1 MMDSKGKHLIAERVL
16 PEKKKW
22 LIASAIVA
30 IDGVIFDLMTPL
42 GVASGVIYVIFIL
55 TAFWW
60 RSPYTSFYFALIAST
75 LTTIGYISI
84 SEPQTQQDIVLL
96 NRVLSV
102 LLIWIVAVI
111 VYQQKKTETILQ
123 RSEETLRAIQDGT
136 VDGIISINIR
146 GTVESYSSAC
156 EKIFGYTADEVIGNN
171 VKMLMPDPY
180 QVEHDGYL
188 RNFRKTGD
196 KKIIGI
202 GREVRG
208 QRKDGS
214 TLPIDLSVSE
224 VKVSGERLFCGI
236 VRDITDRKQAE
247 EDRERF
253 IEKLAHSNRE
263 LDNFAYIASHDLKA
277 PLRVIGNT
285 SQWLEEDLGPDL
297 SEDSRENMALLR
309 NRVKRMERLLDDL
322 LDYSRIGRQN
332 EKIDTT
338 TISGKEILND
348 AMLLAD
354 IPKGFSVT
362 VSPEF
367 SDIQLKS
374 MPLKLIFAN
383 LINNAIKHHDKKTGT
398 IDIGVTT
405 RGDKYVFTVTDD
417 GPGVAP
423 EFHDQI
429 FKMFKTLKPRDQ
441 VEGSGMGL
449 AMIEKHINYFGEKIS
464 LISRLGQGCT
474 FRFTWSKDQ
483 QPATQDLNQ
492 ESPQDELYQ
501 RKQA

>member
-1 MMDSKGKHLIAERVL
+1 MNSKGKL
-16 PEKKKW
+16 PISDRFLPVNKKW
-22 LIASAIVA
+22 IFASAAVA
-30 IDGVIFDLMTPL
+30 IDGAIFDLMTPF

-60 RSPYTSFYFALIAST
+60 RSPYTPFLFAVIAST
-75 LTTIGYISI
+75 LTAIGYLSAIGSQSDQEI
-84 SEPQTQQDIVLL
+84 TLL
-96 NRVLSV
+96 NRALSV
-102 LLIWIVAVI
+102 LLIWLVAAI
-111 VYQQKKTETILQ
+111 VYHQKKTETTLQ

-146 GTVESYSSAC
+146 GTVESYSRAC
-156 EKIFGYTADEVIGNN
+156 ETIFGYTADEVIGKN

-180 QVEHDGYL
+180 QAEHDGYL
-188 RNFRKTGD
+188 SNFRKTGD

-208 QRKDGS
+208 MRKDGS

-224 VKVSGERLFCGI
+224 VNASGERVFCGI
-236 VRDITDRKQAE
+236 VRDITERKQAE
-247 EDRERF
+247 EDREQF
-253 IEKLAHSNRE
+253 IEQLAHSNRE
-263 LDNFAYIASHDLKA
+263 LDNFAYVASHDLKA

-322 LDYSRIGRQN
+322 LDYSRIGRTN
-332 EKIDTT
+332 EKAGAIR
-338 TISGKEILND
+338 ISGKEVLND

-354 IPKGFSVT
+354 IPEGFCVT
-362 VSPEF
+362 VSPVF
-367 SDIQLKS
+367 SEIQLEI
-374 MPLKLIFAN
+374 MPLKQIFAN
-383 LINNAIKHHDKKTGT
+383 LINNAIKHHDKTTGN

-405 RGDKYVFTVTDD
+405 QEGKYVFTVADD
-417 GPGVAP
+417 GPGIAP
-423 EFHDQI
+423 EFHDQV

-449 AMIEKHINYFGEKIS
+449 AMIEKHIHHFGEEIS
-464 LISRLGQGCT
+464 LASDLGQGCT
-474 FRFTWSKDQ
+474 FRFTWPKAQEPAVQDASPPVSEEDQ
-483 QPATQDLNQ
+483 
-492 ESPQDELYQ
+492 YQ